1 MSTTLWTSTGC
12 THSAIES
19 IDTVGER
26 ARGNY
31 PVREVIDSDSVAVPS
46 AVADLTENNEHDKS
60 GTNRQFHMSAVY
72 LY

>member
-1 MSTTLWTSTGC
+1 MWQISTTLWTSTGC

-31 PVREVIDSDSVAVPS
+31 SVREVSDSDSVAPETHRLGSV
-46 AVADLTENNEHDKS
+46 S
-60 GTNRQFHMSAVY
+60 GGGSD
-72 LY
+72 